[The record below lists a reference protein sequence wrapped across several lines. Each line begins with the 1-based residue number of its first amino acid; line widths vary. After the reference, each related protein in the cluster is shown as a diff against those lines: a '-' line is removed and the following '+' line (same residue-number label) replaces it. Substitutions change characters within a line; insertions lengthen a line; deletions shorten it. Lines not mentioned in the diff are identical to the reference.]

1 MLHRMLQS
9 WNLNPCDYNFRS
21 MFLATMLIFWDLDL
35 NISEIIFSF
44 MPRCMNFT
52 IKYHSNLV
60 KFDCS

>member
-1 MLHRMLQS
+1 MLQS
-9 WNLNPCDYNFRS
+9 WNSNPCDYNFRS